1 MIIYGEQEFTFNVRK
16 AGCKTLKII
25 IGKIEMIEAD
35 AVIRRVKV
43 EKSLC
48 AVVAF
53 DYLFKWKT
61 FDLDGLQP
69 FISGSDDLKGAL
81 WSETGALS
89 DMGSK
94 ALSCHHAAEGG
105 FLEEEI
111 TGCTLDIREALRWG
125 IFK

>member
-1 MIIYGEQEFTFNVRK
+1 MIVYGEQEFTFNARK

-48 AVVAF
+48 AVVSF
-53 DYLFKWKT
+53 DYLFKWET
-61 FDLDGLQP
+61 LDLDGLQP
-69 FISGSDDLKGAL
+69 LISGSDDLKGAL
-81 WSETGALS
+81 WSEAGALS

-94 ALSCHHAAEGG
+94 ALSCHHSAEGA

-111 TGCTLDIREALRWG
+111 TGCTLDICEALRWG
-125 IFK
+125 VFK